1 MCRCDDRT
9 NMLRLNVSKT
19 SYRSRSRRRRGNG
32 NHINMISLKGICLFM
47 VIISSCSLYANGK
60 NVNNLKVTDLPNEV
74 KANPYEVRKT
84 RGTSDNEYY
93 DDEFVMEDMS
103 LVQQDQPS
111 FMRQPFDRLYGQM
124 QREPP
129 AQEKFEQKRRTG
141 NGQLPN
147 VQFTREV
154 QIKQGRLK
162 GLVRAMH
169 PQTGLKNVRQ
179 YLGIP
184 YAAAPIGNGRFMPP
198 GAPPPWNGLK
208 MAVELSPVCPQN
220 LPSLN
225 NSQQHLTTGRYNHL
239 KRLMRYL
246 QNESEDCL
254 FLNLYVP
261 EWSGIGPRPIYPV
274 IVFVHGESYEWNSGN
289 AYDGSILSSYGQV
302 IVVTLNYRLG
312 ILGFLQPGTTGH
324 TANNF
329 GLLDQI
335 AALQWVKDNIA
346 AFGGDVG
353 SVTLMGTGTGS
364 ACINL
369 LMLSPTCEG
378 LFHRAILMSGSA
390 MSDWAISNHPQQSTM
405 QVLRSLDCPMR
416 DDNDEM
422 LTCLQKKRYQDILKS
437 SVHVSSPEF
446 TTTFGPVVDNFIVPN
461 DPQKMMQHGRFKRYD
476 LLFGVTETES
486 YNRINAIE
494 IKQGLSDHERDDY
507 LRFYMQ
513 NQFDRVADVAMDLA
527 LNTYTSNICTN
538 PRKPTREENRDIV
551 LEILS
556 DARYVAPLIQTGNY
570 HSKLNPLTYMYLF
583 SHISKAGDYPNLSQ
597 SISGEELP
605 YVFGAPLASA
615 RPFPTSYT
623 PQERL
628 LSEEIMVYWTN
639 FAKTGNPKAPGRD
652 HFLNMD
658 PSNWEQ
664 YDIDWPPFQVNN
676 SSYLNI
682 GIPPVVSRNYRQQ
695 YMNFWNSLLSEQ
707 LNVDAKPVQVPTERN
722 GLESTS
728 FVKPLIPHVNYYL
741 DKSTENPIRQLQYLL
756 HHTGLN
762 RSDMYA
768 TQSTVE
774 TPQQTVFDTVLAS
787 PENTFVLG
795 DNKIIVKADSTLNV
809 LIAMVIIFLVINV
822 IIISIYL
829 VRRNYFKKN
838 LKQKL
843 DILSLDGTTDDDL
856 KRSNKFNDGDE
867 SFILDIVR
875 RKNEYVPVKR
885 YHSPINGF
893 LLTRHYSTSTVDT
906 HTKVSDWISHE
917 VNRQSPHLRSKSP
930 SFSFGTTNQ
939 FFGKKTD
946 DNNSADSGA
955 HGERQPIELMKS
967 KSFELDRKTEI
978 VCQELNDRGPMFDRV
993 IASNVNNSPEISA
1006 CVLQIDHRHTNS
1018 DPVGTMKTAFAQ
1030 NPNEKVTSFIEDV
1043 DMNVTSR
1050 DECDGASHFPLTPE
1064 ETLRIYQMR
1073 NYPKVLPK
1081 YPNVSSEYVS
1091 TSSFKRRSMPSYQ
1104 HMLNTYAKYPPVPP
1118 PRTSSTLDRMAM
1130 MRLSDGN
1137 RSDPLPLVPVMAQPI
1152 PEAVEE
1158 PETIAIAALHVGP
1171 LLPGSKENLY
1181 STVNR
1186 KKYNLD
1192 NKQPCIIAAAQ
1203 IETPSEPIVQSP
1215 STECTKEPN
1224 KLDTANSQPKSIMKR
1239 PFIRQNMLDGNT
1251 TTTPA
1256 SALPTTSKIPILSR
1270 LSASGKS
1277 SSSSSSNSD
1286 NKSSDPS
1293 TDDSAKDLIAELDRS
1308 AASITSSVETCSSA
1322 ETIKQIF

>member
-1 MCRCDDRT
+1 
-9 NMLRLNVSKT
+9 
-19 SYRSRSRRRRGNG
+19 
-32 NHINMISLKGICLFM
+32 MISLREICCLFM
-47 VIISSCSLYANGK
+47 VMIIFSCSFSANGMFNRDDIK
-60 NVNNLKVTDLPNEV
+60 ATDFLNQV
-74 KANPYEVRKT
+74 KENPYKVRKT
-84 RGTSDNEYY
+84 RNTNDNEYY
-93 DDEFVMEDMS
+93 DDEFVMEDMK
-103 LVQQDQPS
+103 LVQQDQPA
-111 FMRQPFDRLYGQM
+111 FVRQSKLYGQM
-124 QREPP
+124 QKESPVS
-129 AQEKFEQKRRTG
+129 QENFESKRRG
-141 NGQLPN
+141 NALLSN
-147 VQFTREV
+147 LQFTKEV
-154 QIKQGRLK
+154 WIKQGRLK
-162 GLVRAMH
+162 GFVRTMH

-184 YAAAPIGNGRFMPP
+184 YAAAPIGNARFMPP

-208 MAVELSPVCPQN
+208 IAVDLSPVCPQN

-225 NSQQHLTTGRYNHL
+225 NSQQHLTTGRFNHL

-254 FLNLYVP
+254 FLNLFVP

-312 ILGFLQPGTTGH
+312 ILGFLQPGTTGQ
-324 TANNF
+324 TTSNF

-335 AALQWVKDNIA
+335 AALQWVKENIA

-353 SVTLMGTGTGS
+353 SVTLMGSGTGS

-369 LMLSPTCEG
+369 LMLSPVAQS

-390 MSDWAISNHPQQSTM
+390 MADWAISNHPQQATM
-405 QVLRSLDCPMR
+405 QVLHKLDCPMR
-416 DDNDEM
+416 DDNTM
-422 LTCLQKKRYQDILKS
+422 LTCLQQKRYQDILK
-437 SVHVSSPEF
+437 VQVSSPEF
-446 TTTFGPVVDNFIVPN
+446 TTTFGPIVDKTIVPN
-461 DPQKMMQHGRFKRYD
+461 DPQKMMQHHEGGFKRYD
-476 LLFGVTETES
+476 ILFGVTENES
-486 YNRINAIE
+486 YNSINAIG
-494 IKQGLSDHERDDY
+494 IMHGLLESERDGY

-513 NQFDRVADVAMDLA
+513 NRFDRPDVVMDLA
-527 LNTYTSNICTN
+527 LNTYKANICTN
-538 PRKPTREENRDIV
+538 PKNPTPEENRDIV

-556 DARYVAPLIQTGNY
+556 DARFVAPLIQTGNY
-570 HSKLNPLTYMYLF
+570 HSKANPRTYMYLF

-597 SISGEELP
+597 SIAGEELP

-623 PQERL
+623 PHERL

-652 HFLNMD
+652 HFLNLD
-658 PSNWEQ
+658 PSNWDQ
-664 YDIDWPPFQVNN
+664 YELDWIPFSANN
-676 SSYLNI
+676 PSYLNI
-682 GIPPVVSRNYRQQ
+682 GIPPVVSTTLYRQQ
-695 YMNFWNSLLSEQ
+695 YMNFWNNILNDQMNGDGKSIQMPSEHSTIE
-707 LNVDAKPVQVPTERN
+707 N
-722 GLESTS
+722 TS
-728 FVKPLIPHVNYYL
+728 FMKPLMPHVNYL
-741 DKSTENPIRQLQYLL
+741 EKSTINPIRKLQQLLNS
-756 HHTGLN
+756 GPN

-774 TPQQTVFDTVLAS
+774 PPQIYDAVTAS
-787 PENTFVLG
+787 EGNTFVLG
-795 DNKIIVKADSTLNV
+795 DNQIIVKADSTLNV

-917 VNRQSPHLRSKSP
+917 VNRQSPHFRSKSP

-946 DNNSADSGA
+946 DINGIDNGA
-955 HGERQPIELMKS
+955 QIERQPIELMKS
-967 KSFELDRKTEI
+967 KSFELNRKNEFT
-978 VCQELNDRGPMFDRV
+978 CQELDERMPMFDRV
-993 IASNVNNSPEISA
+993 IASNVENAPETST
-1006 CVLQIDHRHTNS
+1006 CVLQIEHRHTNS
-1018 DPVGTMKTAFAQ
+1018 DPAKMAKPTTTFAQ

-1043 DMNVTSR
+1043 VDVNVTSR
-1050 DECDGASHFPLTPE
+1050 DECDGAHFPLTPE
-1064 ETLRIYQMR
+1064 ETLQIYQMR

-1081 YPNVSSEYVS
+1081 YPSNQNSEYVS
-1091 TSSFKRRSMPSYQ
+1091 SSSFKRRSMPSFQ
-1104 HMLNTYAKYPPVPP
+1104 HMINTYARAPPVPP
-1118 PRTSSTLDRMAM
+1118 PRTTSTLDRMMAM
-1130 MRLSDGN
+1130 R
-1137 RSDPLPLVPVMAQPI
+1137 RSDSNKSEPLVPVMAQPI
-1152 PEAVEE
+1152 PESPEE
-1158 PETIAIAALHVGP
+1158 PETISIAALHVGP

-1181 STVNR
+1181 STVKR
-1186 KKYNLD
+1186 KKFTLED
-1192 NKQPCIIAAAQ
+1192 KQPCIIAAQ
-1203 IETPSEPIVQSP
+1203 IETESEPILLKP
-1215 STECTKEPN
+1215 LTEEKCNEIVK
-1224 KLDTANSQPKSIMKR
+1224 DTATQQPKSIMKR
-1239 PFIRQNMLDGNT
+1239 QFSRQSSADGG
-1251 TTTPA
+1251 
-1256 SALPTTSKIPILSR
+1256 SISGQVLPTKIPILSR
-1270 LSASGKS
+1270 LGACGKS
-1277 SSSSSSNSD
+1277 SSSNSSSSYSD
-1286 NKSSDPS
+1286 NKSNSDPS

-1308 AASITSSVETCSSA
+1308 AASITSSVDTCSSA